1 MKYQASRNRFYKVSF
16 SQKHKSSSGQLMKKE
31 KRWLKM
37 TNQLFSNE
45 SLGTAAAYLLIRVYV
60 HNKVCKSQFE
70 NELWHFICLLTVNG
84 LNMPFY

>member
-1 MKYQASRNRFYKVSF
+1 
-16 SQKHKSSSGQLMKKE
+16 
-31 KRWLKM
+31 M
-37 TNQLFSNE
+37 TNQRFSNE